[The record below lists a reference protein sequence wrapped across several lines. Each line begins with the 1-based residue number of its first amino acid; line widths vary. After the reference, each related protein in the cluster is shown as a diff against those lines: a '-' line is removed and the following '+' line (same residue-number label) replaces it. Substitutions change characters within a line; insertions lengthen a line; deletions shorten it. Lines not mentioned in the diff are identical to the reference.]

1 MNSLEKFI
9 RNNFNLSQ
17 EDLQYLPRIIARCD
31 REIENSETGSL
42 SEDDLYDIVDD
53 EFFQIDNEHH
63 LKEKKELKEK
73 MYQNF

>member
-1 MNSLEKFI
+1 MNRLEKFI

-17 EDLQYLPRIIARCD
+17 EDLQHLPRIIARCD

-42 SEDDLYDIVDD
+42 SEDDLYNIVD

-73 MYQNF
+73 MHQNF